1 MVFDRDWYAEPGRRH
16 GIDGLSNAGLTKTRY
31 NAIRRDW
38 QCDMID
44 V

>member
-1 MVFDRDWYAEPGRRH
+1 VVFERDWNAVFGNRH

-44 V
+44 